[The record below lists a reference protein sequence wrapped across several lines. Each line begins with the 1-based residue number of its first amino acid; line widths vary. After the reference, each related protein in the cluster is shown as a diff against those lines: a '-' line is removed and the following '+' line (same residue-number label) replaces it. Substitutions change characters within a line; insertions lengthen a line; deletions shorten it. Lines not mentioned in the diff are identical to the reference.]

1 MSRGRQGKF
10 SLFPRLVYVTILG
23 AMRYSLAVIV
33 AAATIAGAARAQDVP
48 NRADAIEIRK
58 QFMNDLD
65 TLHAKFTALANAIPA
80 EKYSWRPAPGVRSIG
95 EVFMHVSSEF
105 YVWAP
110 IAYGAKASPVIG
122 TTSDAVMKQYESKS
136 TKADVLK
143 ALKDGFAY
151 TRSSIDGLDPNALV
165 GTRKLYDG
173 QLTGTIIEASF
184 GMAGDLHE
192 HLGQLIAYARMNGI
206 TPPWSK

>member
-1 MSRGRQGKF
+1 M
-10 SLFPRLVYVTILG
+10 

-58 QFMNDLD
+58 QYMNDLD
-65 TLHAKFTALANAIPA
+65 TLHSKFTALANAIPA

-95 EVFMHVSSEF
+95 EAFMHVSSEF

-110 IAYGAKASPVIG
+110 ISFGAKASPVISG
-122 TTSDAVMKQYESKS
+122 TSDAVMKQYEAKS

-143 ALKDGFAY
+143 ALKEGFAY
-151 TRSSIDGLDPNALV
+151 TRSSIDGLDPSALV

-173 QLTGTIIEASF
+173 QLTGTIIEASY

>member
-1 MSRGRQGKF
+1 
-10 SLFPRLVYVTILG
+10 
-23 AMRYSLAVIV
+23 MRNSLAVIIALSAMSS
-33 AAATIAGAARAQDVP
+33 AAVRAHAQDVP
-48 NRADAIEIRK
+48 NREAAVQVRK
-58 QFMNDLD
+58 EFMSDLD
-65 TLHAKFTALANAIPA
+65 TMYTKFTALANAIPA

-110 IAYGAKASPVIG
+110 ISFGAKASTAISG
-122 TTSDAVMKQYESKS
+122 TSDAVMKQYESKS
-136 TKADVLK
+136 TKADVLP
-143 ALKDGFAY
+143 ALKNSFAY
-151 TRSSIDGLDPNALV
+151 TQSSINGIDPSQLV
-165 GTRKLYDG
+165 GTRKFFGG
-173 QLTGTIIEASF
+173 QFTGTIIQTSY

>member
-1 MSRGRQGKF
+1 MSGGRQQTF
-10 SLFPRLVYVTILG
+10 CHFPGPVSVTILWT
-23 AMRYSLAVIV
+23 MRTSFAVIV
-33 AAATIAGAARAQDVP
+33 AVAAMSGVVRAQDVP

-65 TLHAKFTALANAIPA
+65 TLHSKFTALANAIPA

-105 YVWAP
+105 YIWAP
-110 IAYGAKASPVIG
+110 ISFGAKASPVISG
-122 TTSDAVMKQYESKS
+122 TSDAVMKQYEAKS

-173 QLTGTIIEASF
+173 QLTGTIIEASY

>member
-1 MSRGRQGKF
+1 
-10 SLFPRLVYVTILG
+10 
-23 AMRYSLAVIV
+23 MRYLLAVIIMLG
-33 AAATIAGAARAQDVP
+33 ATGTVRAQDVP

-58 QFMNDLD
+58 QYVTDLD
-65 TLHAKFTALANAIPA
+65 TLYAKFTALANAIPA
-80 EKYSWRPAPGVRSIG
+80 EKYAWRPAPGVRSVG
-95 EVFMHVSSEF
+95 EVFMHVASEF

-110 IAYGAKASPVIG
+110 ISFGAKASPVISG
-122 TTSDAVMKQYESKS
+122 TSDAVMKQWESKS

-151 TRSSIDGLDPNALV
+151 TQSSINGLDPNELV
-165 GTRKLYDG
+165 GKQKLYGG
-173 QLTGTIIEASF
+173 QFTGTIIETSY

-192 HLGQLIAYARMNGI
+192 HLGQLIAYARVNGI